1 MLALVAVLLANADG
15 RSGIFL
21 SRLLSVRADRRVTVV
36 IAFGAFIINA
46 VVAAVAGAIA
56 NGLIGQGVAAL
67 LVALAMLSA
76 AVALLWRVR
85 LLSDAGADD
94 APPAL
99 LAGRMLAAQFG
110 DRSHFLIGA
119 LAATSGAGHWA
130 AAGGLVGGTLAMLP
144 FLAFGPALAERRAA
158 RFLRW
163 ACAVILTLWGIRMA
177 LGAFGLIGGLLR
189 SISSYR
195 FYR

>member
-15 RSGIFL
+15 RSGIYL

-46 VVAAVAGAIA
+46 GIAAVAGSIA
-56 NGLIGQGVAAL
+56 NGLIGQGIAAL
-67 LVALAMLSA
+67 LAAFAMLSA
-76 AVALLWRVR
+76 AAAVLWRVK

-94 APPAL
+94 APPVM

-119 LAATSGAGHWA
+119 LAATSGAGQWA
-130 AAGGLVGGTLAMLP
+130 AAGGLVGWTLAMLP
-144 FLAFGPALAERRAA
+144 FLAFGSTLAERRAA
-158 RFLRW
+158 RVVRW
-163 ACAVILTLWGIRMA
+163 ASAVILALWGIRMA
-177 LGAFGLIGGLLR
+177 LGAFGLIG
-189 SISSYR
+189 
-195 FYR
+195 